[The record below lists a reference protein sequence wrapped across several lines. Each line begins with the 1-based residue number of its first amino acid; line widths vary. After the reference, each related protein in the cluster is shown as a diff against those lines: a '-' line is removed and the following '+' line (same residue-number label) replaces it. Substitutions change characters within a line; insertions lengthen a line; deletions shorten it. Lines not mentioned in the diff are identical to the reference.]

1 MVIFGLVKCVAF
13 VQTRSI
19 DTVIHKHIVTPTI
32 CSVALY
38 NLPENEIRLNLS
50 VTKMTHSA
58 FTQINVTHY
67 LKGFK
72 TCQNHCDNRKGPLY

>member
-38 NLPENEIRLNLS
+38 NLPENEIRLN
-50 VTKMTHSA
+50 
-58 FTQINVTHY
+58 
-67 LKGFK
+67 
-72 TCQNHCDNRKGPLY
+72 